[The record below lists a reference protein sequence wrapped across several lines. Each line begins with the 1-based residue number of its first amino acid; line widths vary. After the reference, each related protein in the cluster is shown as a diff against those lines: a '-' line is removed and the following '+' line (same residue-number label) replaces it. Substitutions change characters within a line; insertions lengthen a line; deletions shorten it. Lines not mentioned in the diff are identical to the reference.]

1 MRRALR
7 SDPVGQIIYVPID
20 CQYIPNI
27 GGRGEKG
34 LNYNS
39 NNDSNNNS
47 AIFWIKKK
55 RYKAKRESGWK
66 HKNLP
71 ELASDG
77 RTEETGSI
85 CWRDFD
91 DNLKKWLSE

>member
-7 SDPVGQIIYVPID
+7 SDPVGQIIYVPIY
-20 CQYIPNI
+20 CQYIPDI
-27 GGRGEKG
+27 GGGREKGPNYIGEKG

-55 RYKAKRESGWK
+55 TLQSEKGVWV
-66 HKNLP
+66 
-71 ELASDG
+71 
-77 RTEETGSI
+77 ETQ
-85 CWRDFD
+85 
-91 DNLKKWLSE
+91 KPA